1 MNFFPRNITI
11 LLMAT
16 FVLLLSIG
24 MIVSKV
30 QCKKGS
36 KVFIGTE
43 VSNCK
48 LKKEIE
54 TCGNKKQV
62 QKSCEKTENLPK
74 KESKLLQFDFETLE
88 LKELNLFDASLVQL
102 YLTLIYDEFYSV
114 QSEFLTLNHYADA
127 PPLVNKPILS
137 QIQSFLL

>member
-1 MNFFPRNITI
+1 MI
-11 LLMAT
+11 LMAT
-16 FVLLLSIG
+16 FVVLLSMG
-24 MIVSKV
+24 MHVSKV

-48 LKKEIE
+48 MKKEIVS
-54 TCGNKKQV
+54 CCKKKQV
-62 QKSCEKTENLPK
+62 QKTCEKTENLPT
-74 KESKLLQFDFETLE
+74 KESKFIQFDFETLE
-88 LKELNLFDASLVQL
+88 FKESNSCDINLTQL
-102 YLTLIYDEFYSV
+102 YITLTYNGIPSV
-114 QSEFLTLNHYADA
+114 ESELFTYNHYADA